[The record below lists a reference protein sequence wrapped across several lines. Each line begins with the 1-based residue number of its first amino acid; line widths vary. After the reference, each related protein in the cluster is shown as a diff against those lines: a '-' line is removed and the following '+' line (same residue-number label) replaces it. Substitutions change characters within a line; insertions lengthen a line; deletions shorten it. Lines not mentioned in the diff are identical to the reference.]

1 MLPMRFFSVYFIAA
15 SIFIAVG
22 WETDF
27 EKAKEK
33 AAREHKF
40 ILLNFSGSDW
50 CIPCINLKRTIFENT
65 SFQSFADSNLVLIS
79 ADFPRLKKNQLAK
92 DLQKSNE
99 KLADKYNPDGIF
111 PYTLLLNAEGKLLK
125 SWEGLPDFTAEQF
138 ILLIKETTDVRK

>member
-33 AAREHKF
+33 AAKEHKF

-50 CIPCINLKRTIFENT
+50 CIPCINLKRTIFENIY
-65 SFQSFADSNLVLIS
+65 FQNFADSNLVLIN
-79 ADFPRLKKNQLAK
+79 ADFPRLKKNQLTK
-92 DLQKSNE
+92 DQQKSNE

-138 ILLIKETTDVRK
+138 TLLIKETTDVRK

>member
-125 SWEGLPDFTAEQF
+125 SWEGLPDFMAEQF

>member
-138 ILLIKETTDVRK
+138 ILLLKETTDARK

>member
-1 MLPMRFFSVYFIAA
+1 MKVLSVFFIAI

-33 AAREHKF
+33 AAKEHKF
-40 ILLNFSGSDW
+40 VLLNFSGSDW

-65 SFQSFADSNLVLIS
+65 SFQNFADSNLVLIN

-92 DLQKSNE
+92 DQQKNNE

-111 PYTLLLNAEGKLLK
+111 PYTLLLNAEGKVLK
-125 SWEGLPDFTAEQF
+125 SWEGLPDFTAGQF
-138 ILLIKETTDVRK
+138 ILLLKETTDARK

>member
-1 MLPMRFFSVYFIAA
+1 MKVLSVFFIAT

-33 AAREHKF
+33 AAKEHKF
-40 ILLNFSGSDW
+40 VLLNFSGSDW

-65 SFQSFADSNLVLIS
+65 SFQHFADSNLVLTN

-92 DLQKSNE
+92 DQQKSNE

-138 ILLIKETTDVRK
+138 ILLLKETIDVRK

>member
-1 MLPMRFFSVYFIAA
+1 MRFFSVYFIAA

>member
-1 MLPMRFFSVYFIAA
+1 MLPMKFFSVYFIAA

-33 AAREHKF
+33 AAKEHKF

-65 SFQSFADSNLVLIS
+65 SFQNFADSNLVLTN
-79 ADFPRLKKNQLAK
+79 ADFPRLKKNQLTK
-92 DLQKSNE
+92 DQQKSNE
-99 KLADKYNPDGIF
+99 KLADKYNPAGIF